1 MTRSHDAPGP
11 TRSVPVRSAAALL
24 AALLCVLQL
33 ALAGPSAALPKGAYW
48 YTVLDLA
55 KAWTVTKGAGVTVAV
70 IDSGVQADLGDL
82 RGQVLPGLDL
92 SATHRG
98 AHHDVPEKGTRQFG
112 HGTGMAAL
120 IAGTGRGGGMVGVAP
135 QAKILPVNVDDAAGN
150 APITSEARGI
160 EWAVDHGA
168 KVINISLGGRNAC
181 TSIEGA
187 AVAYAYRHDVI
198 VVASAGDGTST
209 VDSPANCP
217 GAIAVGGVD
226 AQFKPWTKTPSG
238 PEISFVAPAFDLV
251 NEELDGT
258 LGGPNPLNAGTS
270 QAAAIVSGT
279 FALLRAK
286 FPHESA
292 RQIVARALHHVHNGL
307 GVANLGKHID
317 DTLGYGEILPY
328 FALTEATPAGAAN
341 PIYDR
346 FDQQLKSSGAT
357 SSPSSPAASSAAP
370 STPPS
375 SAAPSSGRASSSSG
389 SSGPPIPLIIT
400 IVVVVLL
407 VAGLIVLVARRR
419 RPRPTGAP
427 GWPPA

>member
-1 MTRSHDAPGP
+1 M
-11 TRSVPVRSAAALL
+11 
-24 AALLCVLQL
+24 LCALQL

-112 HGTGMAAL
+112 HGTDMAAL

-160 EWAVDHGA
+160 GWAVDHGA
-168 KVINISLGGRNAC
+168 KVINVSLGGRNAC

-198 VVASAGDGTST
+198 VVASAGDGTTT

-226 AQFKPWTKTPSG
+226 AAVQAVDQDAVG
-238 PEISFVAPAFDLV
+238 PGDQLRRAGLQPGQRGARRHARRPDTRQRGHEP
-251 NEELDGT
+251 
-258 LGGPNPLNAGTS
+258 GGGHRVRHVR
-270 QAAAIVSGT
+270 AAAGQVPARLGPPDRR
-279 FALLRAK
+279 RARCTTCTTGWA
-286 FPHESA
+286 S
-292 RQIVARALHHVHNGL
+292 
-307 GVANLGKHID
+307 ANLGKHIG

-346 FDQQLKSSGAT
+346 FDQAVEEQRRA

-370 STPPS
+370 SDSPVVGVR
-375 SAAPSSGRASSSSG
+375 ASSGRASSSSD
-389 SSGPPIPLIIT
+389 SSGPAPIPLIIT

-407 VAGLIVLVARRR
+407 VAGLIVLVARRAAPAR
-419 RPRPTGAP
+419 RPVRPA
-427 GWPPA
+427 WPPA